1 MIQLMHTGWFIAV
14 IGVWRKAQRSVYE
27 KRTHP
32 KIYMG
37 RERDDVIFKPFR
49 SPFFFFWGGVL
60 FFDIF
65 CIFSKHIE
73 I

>member
-1 MIQLMHTGWFIAV
+1 M
-14 IGVWRKAQRSVYE
+14 KAQRSVYE

-32 KIYMG
+32 NIYMG

-49 SPFFFFWGGVL
+49 FHFFFGGVL

-65 CIFSKHIE
+65 CIFPGPEHIE